1 MQKTILFLEQNL
13 AFKSSRLNLVTQKEY
28 LFEPKIKGM
37 TKSLKGTDIWWIYRA
52 KTRHLGEKNYLQIN
66 DTKVSQM
73 HKKKNPTF
81 QLLRLDRNFNSFS
94 FLQISTDH
102 TSIFIN
108 KQKFFWNDILQEKN
122 FILQEKENIYKYLK
136 NN

>member
-13 AFKSSRLNLVTQKEY
+13 AFKSSRLNLVTKEY

-52 KTRHLGEKNYLQIN
+52 KTRHLGEKNPPPP
-66 DTKVSQM
+66 
-73 HKKKNPTF
+73 KKKNTF